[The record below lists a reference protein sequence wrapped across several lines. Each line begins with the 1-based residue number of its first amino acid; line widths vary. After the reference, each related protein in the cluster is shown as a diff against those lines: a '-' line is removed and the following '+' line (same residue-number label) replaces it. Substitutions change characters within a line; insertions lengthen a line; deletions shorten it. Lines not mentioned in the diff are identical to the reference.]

1 VVFQSYSQNRED
13 VLLNRVFPSE
23 RGFYIDVGAA
33 DPVELSVTKAFYDRG
48 WSGVN
53 VEPQPTYFAAIE
65 ADRPRDANLNLI
77 VSDTSGEK
85 TFYEIVDRSGW
96 ATSDPATADQHR
108 RAGLQV
114 REYKVTAITLA
125 ELCSQHVRGTIDFL
139 KVDVEG
145 AERAVLA
152 GGDFKTY
159 RPRVVVVEAT
169 EVMSSVLNHETWE
182 PILLNANYQFAFFD
196 GLNRFYVRDE
206 DAELIPKLAVPANAL
221 DEYVPYEVYSS
232 ELRLK
237 VEAQRGI
244 DQLHEEIRRID
255 GLFRDANG
263 LVAVLRKL
271 SDDRQAL
278 LDGATAEIDVTRR
291 RLDSLMRTYTAALA
305 ETTTLGE
312 VVARRTKSLSRL
324 RVAHETAL
332 NMLREARGHLDAVR
346 GELYRTAG

>member
-1 VVFQSYSQNRED
+1 
-13 VLLNRVFPSE
+13 
-23 RGFYIDVGAA
+23 
-33 DPVELSVTKAFYDRG
+33 
-48 WSGVN
+48 
-53 VEPQPTYFAAIE
+53 
-65 ADRPRDANLNLI
+65 
-77 VSDTSGEK
+77 
-85 TFYEIVDRSGW
+85 
-96 ATSDPATADQHR
+96 
-108 RAGLQV
+108 
-114 REYKVTAITLA
+114 
-125 ELCSQHVRGTIDFL
+125 
-139 KVDVEG
+139 
-145 AERAVLA
+145 
-152 GGDFKTY
+152 
-159 RPRVVVVEAT
+159 VVVEAT